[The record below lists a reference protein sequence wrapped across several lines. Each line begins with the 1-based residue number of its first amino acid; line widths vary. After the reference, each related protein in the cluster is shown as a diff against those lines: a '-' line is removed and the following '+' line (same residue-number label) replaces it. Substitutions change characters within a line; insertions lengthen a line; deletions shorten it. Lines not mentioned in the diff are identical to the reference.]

1 MVTIYRRPSCS
12 GHCTLPRQAAAR
24 IAIQLTY
31 RWRER
36 DANGCVRGTCQSDAQ
51 ESACPRQGDHQDV
64 AYRHGLQQIAGLRGH
79 VARVHIGCRTTE
91 QGGTSRVRAPLA
103 AEAERAQRE
112 ELDGPDGHAVS
123 WSASRASR
131 PHGGAARAG
140 AEETRRTNHRGDD
153 PLERRR
159 RPADPERGS
168 FQSSH
173 ARSSERLASARVA
186 GAHSSGHTSIRASGS
201 PGRDHPQLLLPPP
214 PPPLLPLLPLLPP
227 PPVVMLCVAAGV
239 DPDPLLPL
247 APPTTVRASTT
258 ATTTT
263 TSTLREAIHALLRP
277 AGLVFMSSPPCVI
290 RTRPSDPFVSNGLRS
305 VVTIGSRYVLKKIV
319 GLLAR
324 SSRDTHGETC

>member
-168 FQSSH
+168 FQSPH
-173 ARSSERLASARVA
+173 ARSRD
-186 GAHSSGHTSIRASGS
+186 RASGS
-201 PGRDHPQLLLPPP
+201 RPPGWR
-214 PPPLLPLLPLLPP
+214 
-227 PPVVMLCVAAGV
+227 G
-239 DPDPLLPL
+239 
-247 APPTTVRASTT
+247 PTRADTRASGLQGHRAGIIPSCCFHHHRRRCSRCSRCSRRRRWSCCASRLASILT
-258 ATTTT
+258 
-263 TSTLREAIHALLRP
+263 RCCRLLRRPPSEP
-277 AGLVFMSSPPCVI
+277 A
-290 RTRPSDPFVSNGLRS
+290 RRPR
-305 VVTIGSRYVLKKIV
+305 RQRR
-319 GLLAR
+319 AR
-324 SSRDTHGETC
+324 